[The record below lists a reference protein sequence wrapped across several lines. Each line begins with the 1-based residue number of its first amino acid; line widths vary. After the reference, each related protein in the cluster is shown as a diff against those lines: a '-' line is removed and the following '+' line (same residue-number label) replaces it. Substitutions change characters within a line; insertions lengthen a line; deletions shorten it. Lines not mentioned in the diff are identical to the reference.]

1 MYNFD
6 ENKVRQEHQNG
17 VDIIPKVESIVDQ
30 VCKEGYSNIF
40 YIGIGGTVLYANQM
54 MHISKQLGS
63 TLPLYIEN
71 AADFNLVGNPFFNEK
86 SVVVIESI
94 SGDTKEVVEAVDKA
108 HKVGA
113 KVIGYVEKFNLV
125 GNPFFNEKSVVV
137 IESISGDTKEV
148 VEAVDKAHKVGAK
161 VIGYVEK
168 EGTPLYEKSDYLVST
183 VGGGY
188 YFWYTVT
195 LRFMKNAGLFEKY
208 DQFMKDIVH
217 MPDAVVEIYKEV
229 DEDAKAYAEKYCDEP
244 ITYLIGSGNLED
256 WATCYGMCIMEEMQW
271 MRTRPISAANFF
283 HEKYCDEP
291 ITYLIGSGNL
301 EDWATCYGMCIMEEM
316 QWMRTRPISAAN
328 FFHGTLEV
336 IERDIPVIL
345 IKGEDITRPEMERV
359 EKFVNTIS
367 AKVSVFDTKKFKM
380 EGIRQEFRGMLAP
393 IAMRSAFQRVNVH
406 LEYFRR
412 HPLAIRRYYRRLDY

>member
-108 HKVGA
+108 H
-113 KVIGYVEKFNLV
+113 N
-125 GNPFFNEKSVVV
+125 
-137 IESISGDTKEV
+137 
-148 VEAVDKAHKVGAK
+148 VGAK

-229 DEDAKAYAEKYCDEP
+229 DEDAKAYA
-244 ITYLIGSGNLED
+244 
-256 WATCYGMCIMEEMQW
+256 
-271 MRTRPISAANFF
+271 
-283 HEKYCDEP
+283 EKYCDEP

>member
-113 KVIGYVEKFNLV
+113 KVIGYVEK
-125 GNPFFNEKSVVV
+125 
-137 IESISGDTKEV
+137 
-148 VEAVDKAHKVGAK
+148 
-161 VIGYVEK
+161 

-229 DEDAKAYAEKYCDEP
+229 D
-244 ITYLIGSGNLED
+244 
-256 WATCYGMCIMEEMQW
+256 
-271 MRTRPISAANFF
+271 
-283 HEKYCDEP
+283 
-291 ITYLIGSGNL
+291 
-301 EDWATCYGMCIMEEM
+301 
-316 QWMRTRPISAAN
+316 
-328 FFHGTLEV
+328 
-336 IERDIPVIL
+336 
-345 IKGEDITRPEMERV
+345 
-359 EKFVNTIS
+359 
-367 AKVSVFDTKKFKM
+367 
-380 EGIRQEFRGMLAP
+380 
-393 IAMRSAFQRVNVH
+393 
-406 LEYFRR
+406 
-412 HPLAIRRYYRRLDY
+412 